1 MGWAALRHYA
11 NLREPLFNLRFK
23 LYCRSASTH
32 SPPPLQLVS
41 SAGEY
46 SDPGVAAR
54 SSYQLDPLLA
64 LVRGGGRKVDS
75 RWSQVYDDVSV

>member
-1 MGWAALRHYA
+1 MTSVFYPRRAAA
-11 NLREPLFNLRFK
+11 GAPPP
-23 LYCRSASTH
+23 H

-41 SAGEY
+41 SSGEY
-46 SDPGVAAR
+46 SDPGAAAR
-54 SSYQLDPLLA
+54 SSYQLEPLLA